1 MTSFIIVEEKDESGR
16 SFRDGEMQI
25 RCLWVFMS
33 SQVLERARLH
43 GRGGWIDPNYPEYR
57 DQCWYL
63 YQSNTSRIGPLL
75 LTITSIF
82 IVSSTFKQQ
91 KLSQSTLETGIYIP
105 VVQKAQF
112 QDT

>member
-43 GRGGWIDPNYPEYR
+43 GRGGWIDSNYP
-57 DQCWYL
+57 
-63 YQSNTSRIGPLL
+63 
-75 LTITSIF
+75 
-82 IVSSTFKQQ
+82 
-91 KLSQSTLETGIYIP
+91 
-105 VVQKAQF
+105 
-112 QDT
+112 